1 LVHNAVH
8 GPWLYAHAEENISVV
23 PNLTS
28 RRQDPAL
35 VALGEALR
43 RIRQA
48 QSISQ
53 EHLALLAEVDR
64 SYVGRVERGDNNVAL
79 LTLVRLAGAL
89 NITVAVLMEQAGL

>member
-1 LVHNAVH
+1 VDYGARSRNHH
-8 GPWLYAHAEENISVV
+8 EV

-48 QSISQ
+48 KSVSQ
-53 EHLALLAEVDR
+53 ERLALVAEVDR
-64 SYVGRVERGDNNVAL
+64 SYVGRVERGDNNVAV
-79 LTLVRLAGAL
+79 LTLVRLAAAL
-89 NITVAVLMEQAGL
+89 DISVADLMGHAGL